1 MSTFFYSRRDA
12 YWVIDFTDICQKF
25 VMSKVVT
32 LHEFIMDRQAEF
44 PFATGD
50 LSRLLSDIAV
60 ASKIVSKD
68 VRRAGLLEN
77 FLGAEGT
84 TNIQGEAQ
92 QKLDVIADNQFINMF
107 KSGGEVCGIASEEN
121 DDFMAFETEF
131 SKKGKYV
138 VLFDPLDG
146 SSNIDVNVSIGSI
159 FSIYHRVSEIG
170 SEATLEDMLQTG
182 DKQIAAGYVLYGSS
196 TMLVYTTGCG
206 VNGFTLDPS
215 IGEFCLS
222 HPNMK
227 MPENGR
233 MYAMNEGNINI
244 CESGIKEYIETY
256 CQQTLPGSSRPYSGR
271 YIGSLVA
278 DFHRNMIKGGIY
290 IYPDTTVDPEGKLR
304 LLYECNPLAFI
315 AEQAGGLATTG
326 RDRILDIA
334 PGRLHQRV
342 PFFVGSKT
350 MVEQAMS
357 FLK

>member
-1 MSTFFYSRRDA
+1 
-12 YWVIDFTDICQKF
+12 
-25 VMSKVVT
+25 MSKLTT
-32 LHEFIMDRQAEF
+32 LHEFIMDRQADF
-44 PFATGD
+44 PFATGE

-60 ASKIVSKD
+60 ASKIVSND

-77 FLGAEGT
+77 FLGAEGS
-84 TNIQGEAQ
+84 TNIQGEEQ
-92 QKLDVIADNQFINMF
+92 QKLDVIADNQFINIF

-121 DDFMAFETEF
+121 DDFMAFDSEF

-146 SSNIDVNVSIGSI
+146 SSNIDVNVSIGTI
-159 FSIYHRVSEIG
+159 FSIFTRTSAVGES
-170 SEATLEDMLQTG
+170 ATLEDMLQPG

-196 TMLVYTTGCG
+196 TMLVYTTGKG

-222 HPNMK
+222 HPDMK
-227 MPENGR
+227 MPETGR
-233 MYAMNEGNINI
+233 LYAMNEGNINI
-244 CESGIKEYIETY
+244 CDPGLKEYIQTT
-256 CQQTLPGSSRPYSGR
+256 CQVILEGTSKPYSGR

-278 DFHRNMIKGGIY
+278 DFHRNLIKGGIY
-290 IYPDTTVDPEGKLR
+290 IYPSTTVDPEGKLR

-326 RDRILDIA
+326 KERILSIT
-334 PGRLHQRV
+334 PSRLHQRV
-342 PFFVGSKT
+342 PFFVGSRK
-350 MVEQAMS
+350 MMEEVMS